1 MANNIKQLREAAG
14 MTQAELAAKMQ
25 LTTPS
30 ITKWELGRAN
40 PTYDNLIQ
48 LAEIFGCTLD
58 EVAGRKAS
66 AQKGGVVDGE
76 KASYVV

>member
-1 MANNIKQLREAAG
+1 

-58 EVAGRKAS
+58 EVAGRKS
-66 AQKGGVVDGE
+66 REVC
-76 KASYVV
+76 

>member
-30 ITKWELGRAN
+30 VTKWELGRAN

-48 LAEIFGCTLD
+48 LAEIFGVSLD
-58 EVAGRKAS
+58 EVVGRKTN

>member
-48 LAEIFGCTLD
+48 LAEIFGGTLD
-58 EVAGRKAS
+58 EVAGRKS
-66 AQKGGVVDGE
+66 REVC
-76 KASYVV
+76 

>member
-14 MTQAELAAKMQ
+14 MT
-25 LTTPS
+25 S

-48 LAEIFGCTLD
+48 LAEIFGVSLD
-58 EVAGRKAS
+58 EVAGRKTS
-66 AQKGGVVDGE
+66 A
-76 KASYVV
+76 

>member
-1 MANNIKQLREAAG
+1 MDAKRTGSFIAEMRKGKN
-14 MTQAELAAKMQ
+14 MTQAELAARMR

-58 EVAGRKAS
+58 EVAGRKTR
-66 AQKGGVVDGE
+66 GLC
-76 KASYVV
+76 

>member
-1 MANNIKQLREAAG
+1 MNNIKKLREAAG
-14 MTQAELAAKMQ
+14 MTQAELAARLQ

-30 ITKWELGRAN
+30 VTKWELGRAN

-48 LAEIFGCTLD
+48 LAEIFGVSLD
-58 EVAGRKAS
+58 EVAWRKTS

-76 KASYVV
+76 KAPYVV

>member
-1 MANNIKQLREAAG
+1 MANNIKHLREAAG
-14 MTQAELAAKMQ
+14 MTQAELAARMQ

-48 LAEIFGCTLD
+48 LAEIFGVSLD
-58 EVAGRKAS
+58 EVAGRKSSTEAI
-66 AQKGGVVDGE
+66 
-76 KASYVV
+76 